1 MNRVSIL
8 LKTQGTAT
16 YELFQVSTKESI
28 DEVKR
33 KIGSERIHSQLHL
46 HWQGKFRNSKL
57 FETIQELG
65 YDPAKIEFEKDTDA
79 VVIFKIFPQAVYQAK
94 ETKKLFDPNKTVIK
108 DKKGFV
114 VITRK
119 KKVTNRNFWTFEED
133 ALLFSAP
140 VEEVARV
147 LGRNEKSVKMRIYN
161 LKTTNISYYNKLME
175 KNGTPENKIP
185 VNNIKKQTISMKKTK
200 SFKHFTE
207 ADDAVVFACSTS
219 KEAGKL
225 LGRSPIAITNR
236 KSNLK
241 RREPEYFASMEQK
254 YGSLTLIKQ
263 GARKFQAIRNI
274 NEKLELPE
282 NIYKEISKKVERN
295 IEVIEQKSKKN
306 EYTTFNILGV
316 TIKFPAGMKVSIESG
331 NTVVID

>member
-119 KKVTNRNFWTFEED
+119 KQV
-133 ALLFSAP
+133 
-140 VEEVARV
+140 
-147 LGRNEKSVKMRIYN
+147 RISSSI
-161 LKTTNISYYNKLME
+161 LKK
-175 KNGTPENKIP
+175 
-185 VNNIKKQTISMKKTK
+185 
-200 SFKHFTE
+200 
-207 ADDAVVFACSTS
+207 
-219 KEAGKL
+219 
-225 LGRSPIAITNR
+225 
-236 KSNLK
+236 LK
-241 RREPEYFASMEQK
+241 RIFHIHLM
-254 YGSLTLIKQ
+254 
-263 GARKFQAIRNI
+263 
-274 NEKLELPE
+274 
-282 NIYKEISKKVERN
+282 
-295 IEVIEQKSKKN
+295 
-306 EYTTFNILGV
+306 
-316 TIKFPAGMKVSIESG
+316 
-331 NTVVID
+331 